1 MTFPLTVTLPSI
13 TILSA
18 SLLEAI
24 PALAK
29 IF

>member
-1 MTFPLTVTLPSI
+1 LTDTLPST

-18 SLLEAI
+18 SLLDAI

>member
-1 MTFPLTVTLPSI
+1 MTLPLTVTLLSI
-13 TILSA
+13 IILSA
-18 SLLEAI
+18 SLLEAT